1 MEMDLD
7 KMIQVGE
14 QVLMKN
20 YGRAPLSFD
29 SGQGC
34 TLYTK
39 KGEAYLDFVA
49 GIAVN
54 SLGYNHPRV
63 IKAIQEQAAKVIH
76 VSNLFWIEDQVK
88 LAQLL
93 VENSF
98 GDKVFFCNS
107 GAEANEGAMKLARKY
122 AYKKYGAERHE
133 IIAMKGS
140 FHGRTMGTLA
150 VTDSAKYQ
158 EGYGPLPG
166 GMKFVPY
173 NDLEALEKAITPA
186 TCAIMIEPIQG
197 EGGVTPAT
205 KEFLQGA
212 KALCDEQGILL
223 ILDEIQTGV
232 GRTGKRFAYEHYGIE
247 PHIMTLAKA
256 LGGGFP
262 IGAVVA
268 TEDVAAAWQPGDHGT
283 TFGGNPLACAA
294 GVASLETILQEKLW
308 EHSEKMGAYLKE
320 GLRALAVKYEIVKAV
335 RGLGLMLGLVLEVPG
350 APIVEKA
357 YQKGLVINCTAQKV
371 LRFVPP
377 LIISEEE
384 IDTLLTGLEEIFK
397 DME

>member
-1 MEMDLD
+1 MNLEEI
-7 KMIQVGE
+7 IQVGE

-20 YGRAPLSFD
+20 YGRTPLAFH

-34 TLYTK
+34 TLYTAT
-39 KGEAYLDFVA
+39 GEAYLDFVA

-54 SLGYNHPRV
+54 HLGYHHPKIV
-63 IKAIQEQAAKVIH
+63 KAIQDQAAKVIH
-76 VSNLFWIEDQVK
+76 VSNIFWIEEQVK

-98 GDKVFFCNS
+98 GDRVFFCNS

-122 AYKKYGAERHE
+122 AYKKYGSRRHE
-133 IIAMKGS
+133 VIAMKGS
-140 FHGRTMGTLA
+140 FHGRTLGTLA
-150 VTDSAKYQ
+150 VTDNPKYQ
-158 EGYGPLPG
+158 EGYGPLPE
-166 GMKFVPY
+166 GMKFVPF
-173 NDLEALEKAITPA
+173 NDLAALEKAITPE
-186 TCAIMIEPIQG
+186 TCAILLEPVQG

-205 KEFLQGA
+205 QEFLQGV
-212 KALCDEQGILL
+212 KALCDAQGILL
-223 ILDEIQTGV
+223 ILDEVQTGI
-232 GRTGKRFAYEHYGIE
+232 GRTGKLFAYEHYGIQ

-256 LGGGFP
+256 LGGGVP

-268 TEDVAAAWQPGDHGT
+268 TEEVATAWQPGDHGT

-294 GVASLETILQEKLW
+294 GLASLETVLEERMWEQAAEK
-308 EHSEKMGAYLKE
+308 GAYLKAHLNQLVE
-320 GLRALAVKYEIVKAV
+320 KYDFVKEV

-357 YQKGLVINCTAQKV
+357 YQRGLLINCTAQKI

-377 LIISEEE
+377 LIVSYQE
-384 IDTLLTGLEEIFK
+384 IDQLVSGLEAIFQE
-397 DME
+397 MA